1 MKGMTLGKIAEA
13 AAGTLY
19 LSVLKADGSYQVYE
33 EGSPAGADEAV
44 RSAFCDFRGREIQSV
59 TTDSRKAEEG
69 SLFAAIVGAR
79 ADGHRFIASVYDRGA
94 LCVFSERELAE
105 EDLFTPEARS
115 RFNGCGEE
123 SAKSL
128 FRPWILVRDTQT
140 ALGAAAALYLDIL
153 GIPVTGVTGS
163 VGKTSTK
170 EMIASV
176 LSRKLRT
183 LKTEGNFNNDL
194 GLPLTV
200 FRLTE
205 EDEIA
210 VLEMGISHFGDMHR
224 LAKIARPDTAVITN
238 IGTCHLE
245 YLENRDGVLRAKTE
259 IFDHVRENGHI
270 LLNGNDDKLR
280 TVHDVKGRSLLFFG
294 VSSEEEGTEE
304 LSAGSKVTY
313 PPEELRGRCV
323 CASDIRPLGFDG
335 SLCRMDTPE
344 GSFELKVPVP
354 GIHNI
359 SNAAAATAVGLTYGL
374 SFEQIREGIA
384 AMQTISGRFRILH
397 TPAMTVIDDCY
408 NANPVS
414 MKSSLKVLAGCDTRR
429 VAILGDMGELGK
441 DEIALHREVGAYA
454 AGCTDR
460 LIVIGTLGRYICDA
474 ALEARPELPAVWYAS
489 VDEFLEKCGSGFCKG
504 DTVLVKASHFMNFPR
519 IVEALTAG
527 QAE

>member
-13 AAGTLY
+13 AGGTLY
-19 LSVLKADGSYQVYE
+19 LSVLKADGRSDVYE
-33 EGSPAGADEAV
+33 AGSLEGADGAV
-44 RSAFCDFRGREIQSV
+44 RSAFYAFQDREIQSV

-94 LCVFSERELAE
+94 LCVFSERELAR
-105 EDLFTPEARS
+105 EDLCSPEALS
-115 RFNGCGEE
+115 CLKSGGEE
-123 SAKSL
+123 SSGML
-128 FRPWILVRDTQT
+128 FRPWILVRDSQT

-153 GIPVTGVTGS
+153 GIPVVGVTGS

-176 LSRKLRT
+176 LSRKMRT

-194 GLPLTV
+194 GLPLTI

-210 VLEMGISHFGDMHR
+210 VLEMGISHFGDMDR
-224 LAKIARPDTAVITN
+224 LARIARPDTAVITN

-245 YLENRDGVLRAKTE
+245 YLKDRDGVLRAKTE
-259 IFDHVRENGHI
+259 IFGYVREKGHI

-280 TVHDVKGRSLLFFG
+280 TVREVNGLRPLFFG

-304 LSAGSKVTY
+304 LSAGSRVNY

-323 CASDIRPLGFDG
+323 CAGDIRPLGFDG
-335 SLCRMDTPE
+335 SLCRMDTPQ
-344 GSFELKVPVP
+344 GSFEVKVPVP

-374 SFEQIREGIA
+374 TFDQIREGIA
-384 AMQTISGRFRILH
+384 SMQTISGRFRILH

-414 MKSSLKVLAGCDTRR
+414 MKSSLKVLSACDTRR
-429 VAILGDMGELGK
+429 VAILGDMGELGT
-441 DEIALHREVGAYA
+441 DEIQLHRQVGAYA
-454 AGCTDR
+454 ARCADR
-460 LIVIGTLGRYICDA
+460 LIVIGTLGKHICEA
-474 ALEARPELPAVWYAS
+474 ALEADPGLEAVWYAT
-489 VDEFLEKCGSGFCKG
+489 VDDFLAKRESEFHEG

-519 IVEALTAG
+519 IVEALTEEKA
-527 QAE
+527 

>member
-1 MKGMTLGKIAEA
+1 
-13 AAGTLY
+13 
-19 LSVLKADGSYQVYE
+19 
-33 EGSPAGADEAV
+33 
-44 RSAFCDFRGREIQSV
+44 
-59 TTDSRKAEEG
+59 
-69 SLFAAIVGAR
+69 
-79 ADGHRFIASVYDRGA
+79 
-94 LCVFSERELAE
+94 
-105 EDLFTPEARS
+105 
-115 RFNGCGEE
+115 
-123 SAKSL
+123 
-128 FRPWILVRDTQT
+128 
-140 ALGAAAALYLDIL
+140 
-153 GIPVTGVTGS
+153 
-163 VGKTSTK
+163 
-170 EMIASV
+170 
-176 LSRKLRT
+176 
-183 LKTEGNFNNDL
+183 
-194 GLPLTV
+194 
-200 FRLTE
+200 
-205 EDEIA
+205 
-210 VLEMGISHFGDMHR
+210 MGISHFGDMHR